1 MKVKTI
7 DVCYSTLKLS
17 IFTNKSIRFKVKTAE
32 DIVDVTGYEP
42 KIRNKRDHHLFS
54 YLSPRSFV
62 NNEVKLDRIINFLN
76 ISYNILNSNS
86 GNTNLDKLTAALFRL
101 SSSQGYF
108 AALNY
113 LFTVSNIAQTYGGI
127 ISGIALKDSK
137 KKHKE
142 DSISGMEVAD
152 RLQSSVDELNDR
164 LSSTS
169 EIILKLFYCTY

>member
-1 MKVKTI
+1 MGNE
-7 DVCYSTLKLS
+7 S
-17 IFTNKSIRFKVKTAE
+17 R
-32 DIVDVTGYEP
+32 
-42 KIRNKRDHHLFS
+42 KIRTKRDHHLFS
-54 YLSPRSFV
+54 YLSPRSLV
-62 NNEVKLDRIINFLN
+62 NNEAKLDRFINLLN
-76 ISYNILNSNS
+76 ISYNILNSNT
-86 GNTNLDKLTAALFRL
+86 GNTNLDRLTAALFRL

-113 LFTVSNIAQTYGGI
+113 LFTVSNVLQSYGGI

-142 DSISGMEVAD
+142 DSISAMEVSD

-169 EIILKLFYCTY
+169 EVILKLFYCTHITAGSKNKPRGKFKIQQYCSKQLDQLENEISNLK